1 MSDEG
6 VVHPGV
12 AGYLGSSEIIYGELK
27 LVLFLIVHGFNH
39 IVIFGIYSFKISLA
53 VRVSIVYLLVK
64 IMEISTMLDLQT
76 SWLPQD

>member
-27 LVLFLIVHGFNH
+27 LVLFLIVRGFNH
-39 IVIFGIYSFKISLA
+39 IVIFEIYSFKISLA
-53 VRVSIVYLLVK
+53 VRLSICLF
-64 IMEISTMLDLQT
+64 IG
-76 SWLPQD
+76 